1 MFKWDKESRKFIL
14 PWPPRSAPVIWK
26 TAVLWVLYLR
36 NFLQLPF
43 SFPLL
48 QQELRRRVP
57 WSSIRRG
64 WSWNRSLPE
73 SRILEQEPESPPC
86 RHYNPVCSC
95 CSKARQQSLLWW
107 AALRPSKAAQ
117 TIPFCQELE
126 CFFLSFFFY
135 VMLGKRGSVSGLYG
149 EPCFH
154 KWFLSCSRHLAVTEL
169 TNAWKLF
176 NKHGCL

>member
-1 MFKWDKESRKFIL
+1 M
-14 PWPPRSAPVIWK
+14 
-26 TAVLWVLYLR
+26 LWVLYLR

-43 SFPLL
+43 SLPLL

-73 SRILEQEPESPPC
+73 SRILEPESPPC
-86 RHYNPVCSC
+86 WHCNPVCSC

-117 TIPFCQELE
+117 TILFCQELE
-126 CFFLSFFFY
+126 CFFLSFFFFMSCWESAVLWADY
-135 VMLGKRGSVSGLYG
+135 MVSPVSINDFCLAQGTWQLQSWQMP
-149 EPCFH
+149 E
-154 KWFLSCSRHLAVTEL
+154 SCLINTGAC
-169 TNAWKLF
+169 N
-176 NKHGCL
+176 C